1 MSCHITS
8 AGASF
13 TFEEITSD
21 QQKKN
26 AIYIANHMINNASLT
41 KVQAAAICGICMSES
56 RCNPMSTNEKEKKTL
71 PEGAYGAGIT
81 QWTHVDTKNKAL
93 TNAGFTAGT
102 RIETLSLESQCKMLV
117 GDSTKRLKTQYDTLK
132 MCMTIEDATATA
144 YCFTGGPY
152 WSEYKRKWGKEK
164 LTERDALACAKH
176 YGSNNGKPFYERLNY
191 ATQILKWLQ

>member
-26 AIYIANHMINNASLT
+26 AIYIGNYMMENAKLN

-56 RCNPMSTNEKEKKTL
+56 GCNPMSTNEKEKKTL
-71 PEGAYGAGIT
+71 SPNAYGAGIT
-81 QWTHVDTKNKAL
+81 QWTHVETKNKAL
-93 TNAGFTAGT
+93 TNAGFPAGT
-102 RIETLSLESQCKMLV
+102 KIEKLSLESQCKMLV
-117 GDSTKRLKTQYDTLK
+117 GDSNKRLKTQYDSLK
-132 MCMTIEDATATA
+132 QCTTIEEATATA

-152 WSEYKRKWGKEK
+152 WPEYKDKWGKEK
-164 LTERDALACAKH
+164 LTTKDALACAKH
-176 YGSNNGKPFYERLNY
+176 YGSKNGKSFYERLHN
-191 ATQILKWLQ
+191 AQKILNWL